1 MNERLRQLMLE
12 AGYAA
17 PELALRAQKLAALIT
32 QEYSNLARVKYNP
45 ENSTDYEN
53 VIFLDVDGV
62 LNCTR
67 SIIAFGGQGNAGNS
81 KHWHKYDDVAL
92 RLIRSVSQKVNA
104 PIVFSSSWRI
114 VTDIPKFAEYYQ
126 LNIIDRT
133 ESLGDIRG
141 EEIKEWLSRHPHVKN
156 YAIIDDSNDMLKEQ
170 LPHFVQTCGD
180 EGFTFKN
187 LEQICRIFNIE
198 PYSINKPN

>member
-1 MNERLRQLMLE
+1 MNERLRELMLE

-17 PELALRAQKLAALIT
+17 PEIAVRAQKLAALIA
-32 QEYSNLARVKYNP
+32 QEYSNLSKVKYVP
-45 ENSTDYEN
+45 ENNTEYEN

-62 LNCTR
+62 LNCSR

-81 KHWHKYDDVAL
+81 KYWYKYDDVAL
-92 RLIRSVSQKVNA
+92 RLIRSVSKKVNA

-133 ESLGDIRG
+133 KNLGGIRG
-141 EEIKEWLSRHPHVKN
+141 EEIKEWLSCHPHVKN
-156 YAIIDDSNDMLKEQ
+156 YAIIDDSNDMLNEQ
-170 LPHFVQTCGD
+170 LPHFVQTSCD

-187 LEQICRIFNIE
+187 LEQICSIFNIE
-198 PYSINKPN
+198 PYNINKPN